1 MEDKRRRLYSDRRTG
16 LYDYIRTRDRPLY
29 NLMYAIK
36 EQAFIDLAKCKTDKW
51 LNESTESLIHFCK
64 TFFVENE
71 HLNDVLLSKALKSRA
86 LYMIEKLI
94 NELENLQLEVV
105 KMKMQLS
112 RMYDDMINSYTPE
125 QATAPVMASADADAI
140 EEKLEQAQAQ
150 TQTQAPADTQTQAP
164 ADATDTVAENESEVT
179 NI

>member
-1 MEDKRRRLYSDRRTG
+1 MDDKKRRLYSDRRTG
-16 LYDYIRTRDRPLY
+16 LYDYVRTRDRPLY
-29 NLMYAIK
+29 DLMYAIK
-36 EQAFIDLAKCKTDKW
+36 EQAFVDLANCKTDKW

-125 QATAPVMASADADAI
+125 PATAPVMASAAADAI

-150 TQTQAPADTQTQAP
+150 AQADTQAQAQTQAQADAP
-164 ADATDTVAENESEVT
+164 AEVAENESEVT